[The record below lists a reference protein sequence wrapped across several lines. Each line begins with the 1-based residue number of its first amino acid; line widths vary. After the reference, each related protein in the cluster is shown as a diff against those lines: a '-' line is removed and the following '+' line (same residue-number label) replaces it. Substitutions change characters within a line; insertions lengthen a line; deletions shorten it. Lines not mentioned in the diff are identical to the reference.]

1 LMTSPKNKL
10 PDLQLSDYIHEEV
23 QHAVDGG
30 LGELSLRPLLSMLLS
45 SVFEA
50 ERRQYLQHT
59 PDDKG
64 NGAYGRSLN
73 LGSMPLSVSVP
84 RTRSGKFRPATL
96 PQRYQRSYPEEI
108 QRVLFSLMVSS
119 RSLSAAKDGL
129 RKLGLPVPEREIDAI
144 ANDVVQDIELRN
156 TGPVEPDQLALYMDA
171 KYAEWRQSDRLVP
184 ACIYVVIGIG
194 QDGKKRVLACESH
207 TGRETVEQWKKVL
220 KNLLM
225 RGLRRV
231 LIVIHDD
238 LPGLLKQT
246 AGLFSGADIQLC
258 IVHMQR
264 NAKKHLPKADCAEF
278 MRRLKTIK
286 ACWSTELAAAQY
298 EELCDRFTD
307 VAPNFIEGIR
317 KKRQHYLAFLA
328 YPEQVRP
335 AFSTTNAVEAV
346 NGVLENIRRNNGG
359 YFHSEH
365 ILKLKLGFAIAH
377 LEDTRWRRITSQV
390 GAALTGL
397 NAMFEERF
405 ETAD

>member
-1 LMTSPKNKL
+1 MTRPKNKVANSRL
-10 PDLQLSDYIHEEV
+10 PDHLQAEL

-30 LGELSLRPLLSMLLS
+30 LGEMSLRPLLSMLLS

-50 ERRQYLQHT
+50 ERRQYLQQA
-59 PDDKG
+59 PEDKG
-64 NGAYGRSLN
+64 NGAYGRRLN
-73 LGSMPLSVSVP
+73 LGSMPLNVSVP
-84 RTRSGKFRPATL
+84 RTRSGRFRPATL

-108 QRVLFSLMVSS
+108 QSVLFSLMSSS

-129 RKLGLPVPEREIDAI
+129 RKMGLPVPESEIDAI

-171 KYAEWRQSDRLVP
+171 KYVEWRQGDRLAP

-194 QDGKKRVLACESH
+194 QDGMKRVLACEAH
-207 TGRETVEQWKKVL
+207 TGRETIEQWKKVL
-220 KNLLM
+220 KSLLM

-246 AGLFSGADIQLC
+246 SGLFPGADVQLC

-264 NAKKHLPKADCAEF
+264 NAKRHLPKVECTEF

-298 EELCDRFTD
+298 EEMCDRFAD
-307 VAPNFIEGIR
+307 VAPNFIAGIR
-317 KKRQHYLAFLA
+317 KKRRHYLAFLA

-346 NGVLENIRRNNGG
+346 NSVLENIRRNNGG

-365 ILKLKLGFAIAH
+365 VLKLKLGFAIAH
-377 LEDTRWRRITSQV
+377 LEEGSWRKVTSQV
-390 GAALTGL
+390 GAALSGL

-405 ETAD
+405 DGEL